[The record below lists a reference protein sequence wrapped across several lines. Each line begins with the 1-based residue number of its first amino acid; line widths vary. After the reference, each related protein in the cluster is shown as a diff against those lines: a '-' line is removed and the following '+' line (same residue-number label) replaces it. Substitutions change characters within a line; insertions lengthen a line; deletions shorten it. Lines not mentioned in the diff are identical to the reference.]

1 MFRHLTLSLV
11 LAATLAPGLAHASGD
26 PAHGALL
33 FRIRCSSCHGA
44 SSSAAPTG
52 PSLAGISGR
61 KAGSMP
67 FAGYSEALK
76 HSDIVW
82 SADTLS
88 EFLAAPNKK
97 VPGTKMVINVASP
110 QDRADIVAYL
120 AGLK

>member
-1 MFRHLTLSLV
+1 MFRHLTLALL
-11 LAATLAPGLAHASGD
+11 LAATLTPGLAHAASD
-26 PAHGALL
+26 PAHGAML
-33 FRIRCSSCHGA
+33 FRIRCSSCHIATA
-44 SSSAAPTG
+44 SG
-52 PSLAGISGR
+52 PPAGPPLAGVVGR
-61 KAGSMP
+61 KAGLTSFP
-67 FAGYSEALK
+67 GYSEALK
-76 HSDIVW
+76 HADIIW